1 MHLHPQGITE
11 LICIIDQLCEQYSSS
26 CIMATHSAVII
37 QELLS
42 RNVIVMDR
50 EQDGSPVI
58 RPMRLESMGENLTTI
73 TQEIFG
79 RGNKEPLYI
88 KKIRD
93 LVGKYK
99 NMDEV
104 LQQVQNNDIPISM
117 PMYLLLD
124 KLFSE
129 K

>member
-1 MHLHPQGITE
+1 
-11 LICIIDQLCEQYSSS
+11 
-26 CIMATHSAVII
+26 MATHSPVVV

-79 RGNKEPLYI
+79 RSNKEPLYI
-88 KKIRD
+88 KKIKE
-93 LVGKYK
+93 LVDKYH
-99 NMDEV
+99 NMEEV
-104 LQQVQNNDIPISM
+104 LQEVQNNDVPISM

-124 KLFSE
+124 KMFYE